1 MLGVY
6 LRYELEAVWNAFCM
20 EMRGR
25 SVDAVGIVRSLG
37 TQQECVLLLGKMY
50 TSVNVTLQGQERF
63 LRRIKRKMSDVSS
76 RGEVE
81 IVPVNVYQKQVQGAQ
96 MPVKRA
102 KVPATVIDR
111 KKQEQV
117 GSCVQHLRHLFMDST
132 PCSRGLDCHFVHITS
147 KTSVSKSVLLK
158 EVENSSANMLR
169 DPAFKRDLK
178 QAIIKA

>member
-1 MLGVY
+1 
-6 LRYELEAVWNAFCM
+6 
-20 EMRGR
+20 
-25 SVDAVGIVRSLG
+25 
-37 TQQECVLLLGKMY
+37 
-50 TSVNVTLQGQERF
+50 
-63 LRRIKRKMSDVSS
+63 
-76 RGEVE
+76 
-81 IVPVNVYQKQVQGAQ
+81 

-102 KVPATVIDR
+102 KVLATVIDR

-117 GSCVQHLRHLFMDST
+117 GSCDQHLRHLFMDST

-147 KTSVSKSVLLK
+147 KKSVSKSVLLK